1 MKKTI
6 KTVEKMLTRRESLR
20 LLGAAGATALVGL
33 KGEPGQTNAVS
44 HGCPPARFRNVT
56 VLNTGAA

>member
-1 MKKTI
+1 MPAASP
-6 KTVEKMLTRRESLR
+6 SLSEPE
-20 LLGAAGATALVGL
+20 GVGGPALYKLWGTSADG

-56 VLNTGAA
+56 VINTGGAA